1 MDEDQSSQ
9 ARRPPN
15 YEQLTGMLLE
25 EAVLYLLEAS
35 GYTPVTEILSD
46 PTLRQ
51 GRNGL
56 EVQGRGGKHQIDAIA
71 DFAIQQPF
79 MHPLRLLVEAKFQQD
94 PVGIEVMRN
103 AVGVLQDVDKYW
115 DYERHQEIESRY
127 SYQYAVLSASG
138 YNGNAKT
145 YALVHG
151 IYLIP
156 LDGLPFMQPILEELR
171 NFPRPR
177 VKIFVDGQRFRQT
190 PRLFRIPALRRSVR
204 ADIRN
209 GDIANTSQVVRGSLL
224 EHLDGFCNACRQ
236 LDRPLLGIIARRF
249 PVFLVPEA
257 GINLEEIRDCDIE
270 IHWYD
275 TTWYMQLPNRQ
286 RFFFSLPTTILEQY
300 LAEGNVLSELRALDL
315 KADYLS
321 KVQVMVKQGNNV
333 RIVTW
338 SLNIWWLESVRTRVL
353 DEQIG

>member
-1 MDEDQSSQ
+1 MNESRSYQ

-15 YEQLTGMLLE
+15 YEQLVGMLLE
-25 EAVLYLLEAS
+25 EVVLYLLEAS
-35 GYTPVTEILSD
+35 GYIPITEISND
-46 PTLRQ
+46 PTLHQ

-79 MHPLRLLVEAKFQQD
+79 VHPLRLLVEAKFHRD

-127 SYQYAVLSASG
+127 NYQYAILSASDF
-138 YNGNAKT
+138 NDNAKT

-156 LDGLPFMQPILEELR
+156 LQGLSFIQPILEELR
-171 NFPRPR
+171 SLPRPR
-177 VKIFVDGQRFRQT
+177 IGSFADQQGFRQSLL
-190 PRLFRIPALRRSVR
+190 LFRIPDLRRAIR

-209 GDIANTSQVVRGSLL
+209 GDATTISQIVSGTLL
-224 EHLDGFCNACRQ
+224 EHLISFCNACRL
-236 LDRPLLGIIARRF
+236 LDRPLLAIIARRF
-249 PVFLVPEA
+249 PVFLIPEP
-257 GINLEEIRDCDIE
+257 GTNLEDIQDCNIE

-275 TTWYMQLPNRQ
+275 TIWYMQLPNHQ
-286 RFFFSLPTTILEQY
+286 RFFFNLPTTILERY

-315 KADYLS
+315 KADYFS
-321 KVQVMVKQGNNV
+321 KVQVMIKQGNNV

-338 SLNIWWLESVRTRVL
+338 SLDTWWLEDVRR
-353 DEQIG
+353 QIVYGQSG